1 MVWAVHIKKQVILMV
16 WAVIGYLGL
25 QTTSRT
31 CPALFLPLEIEFS
44 EELSYFQPVDKD
56 TTQAVDSV
64 NSKVF
69 SSLHTW
75 GWLKLLLL
83 PIYLRFAL
91 LESPQKTILCIV
103 EILE

>member
-44 EELSYFQPVDKD
+44 EELSYLQPVDKD
-56 TTQAVDSV
+56 TGCGLREFQSV
-64 NSKVF
+64 QFTAHLRLAKITTS
-69 SSLHTW
+69 T
-75 GWLKLLLL
+75 
-83 PIYLRFAL
+83 YLSPFCII
-91 LESPQKTILCIV
+91 PQKNIRCIV